1 MNFLNKNIIYEEP
14 QRSNPYE
21 AGGEWEALDRG
32 QVQSL
37 VGVVLF

>member
-1 MNFLNKNIIYEEP
+1 MRRL
-14 QRSNPYE
+14 PYE
-21 AGGEWEALDRG
+21 AGGEGKALDRG